1 MYMEKRYKIMV
12 SVIALAFSIGAA
24 CLGYALVGD
33 SSLNFTMRF
42 VYNFFFV
49 MQFLA
54 TLWLVIM
61 SFRKPEKEK

>member
-1 MYMEKRYKIMV
+1 MEKRYKIMV
-12 SVIALAFSIGAA
+12 SVITLAFSICAA
-24 CLGYALVGD
+24 CLGYVLVGD
-33 SSLNFTMRF
+33 SSLNFIMRF
-42 VYNFFFV
+42 VYNFFFI

>member
-1 MYMEKRYKIMV
+1 MEKRYKIMV

-49 MQFLA
+49 MQFLG

-61 SFRKPEKEK
+61 SFRKLEKEK

>member
-1 MYMEKRYKIMV
+1 MEKRYKIMI

-42 VYNFFFV
+42 IYNFFFV
-49 MQFLA
+49 MQFLV

-61 SFRKPEKEK
+61 NFRKPEKKK